1 MNADYVNDCL
11 NRLQSTI
18 DQALTEL
25 MEVKMIREN
34 DPTEFPYLQ
43 NELNE
48 LDIEITLLLEKN
60 QEGSHHTR
68 LQEAQKKLH
77 EVQDIMIRGV

>member
-1 MNADYVNDCL
+1 MHSDYLEDCL
-11 NRLQSTI
+11 NRVQSTI
-18 DQALTEL
+18 DRALTEL

-48 LDIEITLLLEKN
+48 LDIEIHSLLERNQEESERTTLL
-60 QEGSHHTR
+60 
-68 LQEAQKKLH
+68 EAQKKLH
-77 EVQDIMIRGV
+77 EVQDIMTRGV